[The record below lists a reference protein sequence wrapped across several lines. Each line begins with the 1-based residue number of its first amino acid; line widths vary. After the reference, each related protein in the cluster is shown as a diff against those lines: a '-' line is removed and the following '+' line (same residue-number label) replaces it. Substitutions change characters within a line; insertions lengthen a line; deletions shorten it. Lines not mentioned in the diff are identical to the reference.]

1 METIA
6 GVTVGKEALFKS
18 ILKNWGR
25 LRLCDSYCATK
36 RLKSIRN
43 IFQYKKVSVGVLG
56 IA

>member
-36 RLKSIRN
+36 RLKSNRN